1 VKPSAQSGS
10 HHARAWWLP
19 ALAVLLV
26 FTLLI
31 GIAIGPVG
39 LTLGQ
44 VARAVLHPNGSS
56 TADIIVGAIRE
67 PRVLCAAVVGAALSV
82 SGAVVQAIFKNP
94 MADPGIIGVSAG
106 GALGAVLALALSWAV
121 WTPFLLPLAAFVA
134 ATIAVFIVYALATRR
149 GKTSLIGVLLAG
161 MVVSSM
167 ISAGV
172 SLVLTFANN
181 DELRGIVF
189 WLMGGF
195 SGDSWTQLWLVA
207 IPVLIGMALTFLL
220 SRELDLLQTGEDSAH
235 SSGVRVEL
243 IKRLLIA
250 LTALMTGS
258 AVAVS
263 GVIAFVGLIVPH
275 VVRRLV
281 GPRHALVLPASA
293 LFGATL
299 LVAADTLARSAIPS
313 MEINVGIVTS
323 FIGGPFF
330 LYLLLRTER
339 IRAN

>member
-1 VKPSAQSGS
+1 MRTLRERGS
-10 HHARAWWLP
+10 HRARAWWLP
-19 ALAVLLV
+19 VLAVLLAV
-26 FTLLI
+26 ALLF
-31 GIAIGPVG
+31 GIAIGPVQ
-39 LTLGQ
+39 LTLWQ
-44 VARAVLHPNGSS
+44 VARAMLHPNGSS

-67 PRVLCAAVVGAALSV
+67 PRMLCAAVVGAALSV

-106 GALGAVLALALSWAV
+106 GALGAVFALAMSWTV
-121 WTPFLLPLAAFVA
+121 WSPFLLPLAAFIT
-134 ATIAVFIVYALATRR
+134 ATAAVFLVYGLATRR

-167 ISAGV
+167 LSAGL
-172 SLVLTFANN
+172 SLILIFANN

-195 SGDSWTQLWLVA
+195 SGDSWTQVWLVA
-207 IPVLIGMALTFLL
+207 IPVAIGLTITLFL
-220 SRELDLLQTGEDSAH
+220 SRELDLLQTGEDNAH

-250 LTALMTGS
+250 LTALMTGA
-258 AVAVS
+258 AVAIS

-275 VVRRLV
+275 IVRRLV

-293 LFGATL
+293 LFGAAL
-299 LVAADTLARSAIPS
+299 LVAAETLARSAIPT

-339 IRAN
+339 MRSS

>member
-1 VKPSAQSGS
+1 M
-10 HHARAWWLP
+10 LL
-19 ALAVLLV
+19 LAVV
-26 FTLLI
+26 VV
-31 GIAIGPVG
+31 GIAVGPVP
-39 LTLGQ
+39 LTPQQ
-44 VARAVLHPNGSS
+44 VVRAMLHPGGSS
-56 TADIIVGAIRE
+56 VADVIVSAIRE
-67 PRVLCAAVVGAALSV
+67 PRVLCAVIVGAALAV
-82 SGAVVQAIFKNP
+82 SGAIVQAIFKNP

-121 WTPFLLPLAAFVA
+121 WSPFLLPICAFVT
-134 ATIAVFIVYALATRR
+134 ATAAVFLVYALATRQ

-161 MVVSSM
+161 MVISSM

-172 SLVLTFANN
+172 SLILTFANN

-195 SGDSWTQLWLVA
+195 SGDGWTEVWLVA
-207 IPVLIGMALTFLL
+207 IPVGIGLVLTAFL
-220 SRELDLLQTGEDSAH
+220 SRELDLLQTGEESAH
-235 SSGVRVEL
+235 SSGVRVET

-250 LTALMTGS
+250 LAALMTGS

-281 GPRHALVLPASA
+281 GPRHSLVLPASA
-293 LFGATL
+293 LFGASL
-299 LVAADTLARSAIPS
+299 MVAADTLARSLIPT

-323 FIGGPFF
+323 FLGGPFF

-339 IRAN
+339 MKANG